1 MMGLARLL
9 ASYLLHLLGA
19 PVPSPFPTQ
28 AEIDS
33 MIAEYGDGAAH

>member
-9 ASYLLHLLGA
+9 ASYVLHLLGA

-28 AEIDS
+28 AEIDR
-33 MIAEYGDGAAH
+33 MIAEFPNGPAH